1 MKKIILLVT
10 VLFSL
15 NAGNII
21 AAPVPVTIL
30 SSDFSISGY
39 IDGQDAPFI
48 PQLPFS
54 DGYDQSG
61 SVPLSNGV
69 ANGDKQFATIAQSS
83 AGFFSVSAFAYASLN
98 TSTDALAQ
106 ASAEWIFQPTSLMD
120 KLTISY
126 HSGWSGS
133 AGSSIWGRVVL
144 TDTTDGTEIFRK
156 QMNVSGFQGYNGS
169 DSIDY
174 SFQTDRAY
182 QLHLLTTTQTCY
194 DPISFTITASD
205 VIPAIPESATLLLM
219 GLGLMGLVV
228 VRNISRDRMNHK
240 FS

>member
-1 MKKIILLVT
+1 MKIIILLVT

-15 NAGNII
+15 NAGNIF

-54 DGYDQSG
+54 DSYDQSG

-69 ANGDKQFATIAQSS
+69 ANGDKQFATVAQSS

-98 TSTDALAQ
+98 RSTDALAQ
-106 ASAEWIFQPTSLMD
+106 ARSEWIFQPVSLMD

-126 HSGWSGS
+126 HSGWTGS
-133 AGSSIWGRVVL
+133 VGSTIWGTVVL
-144 TDTTDGTEIFRK
+144 VDTTDATEIFRK

-174 SFQTDRAY
+174 SFQANHAY
-182 QLHLLTTTQTCY
+182 QLLLLTAAQTCY
-194 DPISFTITASD
+194 DPISFTISAND
-205 VIPAIPESATLLLM
+205 VIPAIPESATLLLI
-219 GLGLMGLVV
+219 GLGLMGLLV
-228 VRNISRDRMNHK
+228 VRKKLS
-240 FS
+240 